1 MSLIA
6 ALPRVATWVANQC
19 QADPRSASAAIGWLR
34 DDDLTA
40 GIYYEDFT
48 GASITAT
55 IAMAPGAVM
64 PKDFLWTIF
73 DYPFNQL
80 GCDKMVALIADNNW
94 KSKNLVEKMGF
105 TKEAEVANYYPAGE
119 ALTIYTIT
127 KAACRFL
134 EKEHGQES

>member
-1 MSLIA
+1 VSLIA
-6 ALPRVATWVANQC
+6 DLPRVAEWVARQC
-19 QADPRSASAAIGWLR
+19 EADPRSASAAIGWLR

-40 GIYYEDFT
+40 GVFYEDFT

-80 GCDKMVALIADNNW
+80 GVEKMVALVAENNW

-105 TKEAEVANYYPAGE
+105 TEEARIGCYYPAGE
-119 ALTIYTIT
+119 AMIIYTLS
-127 KAACRFL
+127 KGLCRFL
-134 EKEHGQES
+134 EKDNGQEG